1 MECNIYNQTY
11 QMQIKR
17 CSYKTQKKSAAKTQ
31 RTAHLI
37 TSSTASKT
45 KKKIEEMRTS
55 RRLILRCRLTMAW
68 QQRQIVT
75 HRRKK
80 RITIS

>member
-45 KKKIEEMRTS
+45 KKKN
-55 RRLILRCRLTMAW
+55 
-68 QQRQIVT
+68 
-75 HRRKK
+75 
-80 RITIS
+80 